1 MQLQVDYLL
10 SVKEK
15 SLQGLIV
22 TMYAIAVSFFHRN
35 RPRPW
40 ELLWYKYIIAI
51 IIAAVMITL

>member
-1 MQLQVDYLL
+1 MQLQVGYLL
-10 SVKEK
+10 SIKEK

-22 TMYAIAVSFFHRN
+22 TMYAIAISFFYRN

-40 ELLWYKYIIAI
+40 ELLGYKYIAI